1 MLIEARNVAR
11 VDVGVFS
18 VPSQAVYGDTG
29 DPRHLQDQQLLL
41 QEQAVSGALD
51 FSFS

>member
-1 MLIEARNVAR
+1 MLIEARTVAR
-11 VDVGVFS
+11 VDVCMCS

-41 QEQAVSGALD
+41 EEQAIAGALD